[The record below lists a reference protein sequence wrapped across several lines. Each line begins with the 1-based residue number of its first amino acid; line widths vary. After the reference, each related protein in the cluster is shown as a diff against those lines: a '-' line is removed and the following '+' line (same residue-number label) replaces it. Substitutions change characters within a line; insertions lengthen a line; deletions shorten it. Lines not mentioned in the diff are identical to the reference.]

1 MRKPKLAFAVVIALF
16 TASVTCFSLSGC
28 SSQLIATPTG
38 QIYASDNL
46 TAKDVKNSIIIAC
59 QGRDWQVLDANDHKV
74 TARYRKPGMSV
85 TIEIDFN
92 STSYTINWKEST
104 GELERKGDTINR
116 HYNRWVNNLKVD
128 IDRQLQTVKMQKLY
142 AD

>member
-1 MRKPKLAFAVVIALF
+1 MKKTGIASAVIIALF

-28 SSQLIATPTG
+28 SSQLIATPAG

-46 TAKDVKNSIIIAC
+46 TAKDVKNSIVIAC
-59 QGRDWQVLDANDHKV
+59 QGRNWQVLDANNHSV

-85 TIEIDFN
+85 TVQIDFN
-92 STSYTINWKEST
+92 STSYTINWKESS
-104 GELERKGDTINR
+104 GEMERKGDTINR

-128 IDRQLQTVKMQKLY
+128 IDRQLQSVKMQKLY